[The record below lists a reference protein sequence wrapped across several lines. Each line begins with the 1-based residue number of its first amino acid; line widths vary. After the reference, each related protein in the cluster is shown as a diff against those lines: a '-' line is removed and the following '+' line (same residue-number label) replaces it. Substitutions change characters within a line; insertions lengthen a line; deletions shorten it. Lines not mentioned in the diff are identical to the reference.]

1 MRLRA
6 FHIGLGLLAIG
17 LLSSC
22 ASKGKAPA
30 APAAPAAIALP
41 GGEGGIGFDDLRY
54 SEALHQV
61 LVPAGRSGRL
71 DLVDPSTHAVVSI
84 PGFSTK
90 PEFTEGEHDD
100 GITSVAEGAGLLF
113 VTDRTS
119 EVLYMVDPTS
129 HTIVGQGALSASSD
143 YVRWLDS
150 SQELWVSEPD
160 SERVEV
166 LHFAAKP
173 EPHVESVGKI
183 EVPEGPESLVL
194 DPKRGRAYTHA
205 GAGTT
210 VAIDLGTHAI
220 VASWPNGCKEPSGMA
235 LDTERGFLFVAC
247 SEGGVQVLDVATGKH
262 LGGLDLG
269 GGIDIISYS
278 PELGHLYVP
287 SEETATLATIGVSRE
302 GALTLLGTTPATKDS
317 HCVAAA
323 GQVFFCDPAH
333 GRLLVAVDHYPP
345 SPR

>member
-1 MRLRA
+1 MRLLAVRV
-6 FHIGLGLLAIG
+6 GLGLMTMAF
-17 LLSSC
+17 LSSC
-22 ASKGKAPA
+22 GSERRAPA
-30 APAAPAAIALP
+30 SPAAIALP
-41 GGEGGIGFDDLRY
+41 GGEGGIGFDDLGY
-54 SEALHQV
+54 SRALNRV
-61 LVPAGRSGRL
+61 LVPAGRTGRL
-71 DLVDPSTHAVVSI
+71 DLVDPSSHAVVSI

-90 PEFTEGEHDD
+90 QEFTEGGHDD

-119 EVLYMVDPTS
+119 EQLSIVDPAS
-129 HTIVGQGALSASSD
+129 HTIVGRGELSASSD
-143 YVRWLDS
+143 YVRWLDAA
-150 SQELWVSEPD
+150 QELWVSEPD

-166 LHFAAKP
+166 FQYAASP
-173 EPHVESVGKI
+173 APHVQSVARI

-194 DPKRGRAYTHA
+194 DAKRGRAYTHA

-210 VAIDLGTHAI
+210 VAIDLATHAI
-220 VASWPNGCKEPSGMA
+220 VASWPNGCQEPSGMA

-247 SEGGVQVLDVATGKH
+247 SEGGVQVLDVASGKR
-262 LGGLDLG
+262 LGGLELG

-287 SEETATLATIGVSRE
+287 SEETATLATIGVSHD
-302 GALTLLGTTPATKDS
+302 GALTLLGTSPATKDS

-323 GQVFFCDPAH
+323 GQVFYCDPAH
-333 GRLLVAVDHYPP
+333 GRLLAAVDHFPP